1 MVQINE
7 PVELLKSD
15 QDRSP
20 DKGIGI
26 CLSGGGYRAMLF
38 HLGSLL
44 RLLEIQYLG
53 GAGIKEEFGALR
65 RISSVSGGSITSGAL
80 GQSWEKINFGQTGAR
95 GRFFDNVIGPVRNL
109 SNHTIDVPAVLLG
122 LLPFTSASKQI
133 ASSYRKYLF
142 KRRNLS
148 GFPDEPRFVINATN
162 LQSGALWRFMKPY
175 TRDWKVG
182 EIPRKRKEFEI
193 AVAVGAS
200 SAFPPILSPCR
211 LRLTN
216 SDYKPDTGGP
226 GDDNLQRQPFTT
238 KPVLSDGGVYDNL
251 GLETVW
257 KRYKTVLV
265 SDAGGAMQP
274 QGKVASN
281 WACQSF
287 RVLNVID
294 NQVRSLRKRQ
304 LISSY
309 IDGTRSGAYWG
320 IRTDIKNYGL
330 QDALH
335 CPYKQTL
342 VLANTPTRL
351 KAMDP
356 TLQEQL
362 INWGYAVCDAAI
374 RAHVDSSITA
384 PSSFPYPEVGVG

>member
-1 MVQINE
+1 MGHTNH
-7 PVELLKSD
+7 PVELLRSD

-44 RLLEIQYLG
+44 RLLEFKYLS
-53 GAGIKEEFGALR
+53 GAGIKEEFGALK

-80 GQSWEKINFGQTGAR
+80 GQCWEKIDFSQDGAR
-95 GRFFDNVIGPVRNL
+95 DRYFDDVIAPIRNL
-109 SNHTIDVPAVLLG
+109 SNHTIDVPAVLFG

-142 KRRNLS
+142 NHTTLS
-148 GFPDEPRFVINATN
+148 AFPDEPRFVINSTN

-182 EIPRKRKEFEI
+182 EIPKARKEFEI
-193 AVAVGAS
+193 AVAVSAS
-200 SAFPPILSPCR
+200 SAFPPILSPTK
-211 LRLTN
+211 LSLSS
-216 SDYKPDTGGP
+216 SDYKPDSAGP
-226 GDDNLQRQPFTT
+226 GNDNLQREPFTT
-238 KPVLSDGGVYDNL
+238 KPILSDGGVYDNL

-257 KRYKTVLV
+257 KRYKTVIV
-265 SDAGGAMQP
+265 SDAGGTMRP
-274 QGKVASN
+274 EENVASN
-281 WACQSF
+281 WACQSY

-304 LISSY
+304 LINSY
-309 IDGTRSGAYWG
+309 TDGIRSGAYWG
-320 IRTDIKNYGL
+320 IRTNINHYEL
-330 QDALH
+330 PDALP
-335 CPYKQTL
+335 CPHNQTL

-351 KAMDP
+351 KAMDAR
-356 TLQEQL
+356 LQKQL
-362 INWGYAVCDAAI
+362 INWGYAVCDAAM
-374 RAHVDSSITA
+374 RRHVDSDLEP
-384 PSSFPYPEVGVG
+384 PSDFPYPDAGVG